1 MNDVD
6 KDDDDDD
13 FVATERVVWLDEG
26 QGENNHLSSN
36 ALERTIHAMQHSH
49 VCVHPGHYHSFQQVN
64 FMMPMGKCAGCDQ
77 GLPTIIISFGGGNDT
92 SKQVVRCVACGAV
105 AHRRCALSS
114 DLRWSEPCPV
124 NAVHLNTSSGSSS
137 PVTVEAEGQAQE
149 SLLNAPT
156 TTTIT
161 TTNRNEESEEQV
173 SGQPQL
179 PIQTEQETDIL
190 EESWCTSEQ
199 VDEKTPEAATRD
211 ASHENEFIDIGEDD
225 DDTSIHQQQQQQQQ
239 QQDQETFFEDDELV
253 PLSTWTQEGPPQHW
267 ASNIQSLPTITFP
280 ASNVVRDGH
289 GDGDNDKGDGTGSS
303 CSDDEPVHVTPLHYA
318 NHPFA
323 SISRALQE
331 NVIAHFR
338 REKATTTDPTADS
351 SSRSAEDQPKADGDK
366 DGDNRDSSS
375 TQTDSDADAD
385 STKVLDAQIAKTVEP
400 EQKEQNAIV
409 KFASGTYEAV
419 MTSVNM
425 PRRIGAVAVAGG
437 IAGGVAGLAIA
448 GPAGAFAGYKVGQT
462 CGALGVILE
471 GSVSIGVFVASIA
484 TAGYT
489 AQQIQEQIQER
500 RILTMGEDGTTR
512 KVLLVRPNIQIDPVW
527 DQICSDA
534 RRNAP
539 KPPPAFSLYP
549 GSDAAKARERHRRDS
564 DIVTTA
570 ESEIPTTEKVL
581 LLVSRMLNDKSS
593 LPGHV
598 YRYLI
603 EAFKK
608 RCKERDCVVAD
619 IASIQAISPRGRRD
633 DAHAVIKHVTAAL
646 LEVRPG
652 FAASPAF
659 TELTAAAVET
669 LVFGQLYSLVFDEIV
684 VETKRRDTVLR
695 EKIEIFEKERPKH
708 ASDNLVSDQALD
720 ALRLL
725 PEGHSAVDKLAYCVR
740 FLELISEHFSFAT
753 DGAVCADSLLKMAC
767 QHILAAKLDG
777 MNAQVAFLEEFAR
790 DAQLLR
796 GREGY
801 ALVTLQASLHF
812 LNMSI
817 DMEKDIFGQDDD
829 EDNVPVVS

>member
-1 MNDVD
+1 MNQDN
-6 KDDDDDD
+6 DDDDD
-13 FVATERVVWLDEG
+13 FVTTETAVVWLEDG
-26 QGENNHLSSN
+26 GENNHLSSN
-36 ALERTIHAMQHSH
+36 ALERTIHAMEKNQ

-77 GLPTIIISFGGGNDT
+77 GLPTIILSFGGGNDT

-114 DLRWSEPCPV
+114 DLRWADLCPV

-137 PVTVEAEGQAQE
+137 LVTVEAEGQAYE
-149 SLLNAPT
+149 SLQ
-156 TTTIT
+156 
-161 TTNRNEESEEQV
+161 EKEQEA
-173 SGQPQL
+173 L
-179 PIQTEQETDIL
+179 LQTEQETDVL
-190 EESWCTSEQ
+190 EDSWCTSEQ
-199 VDEKTPEAATRD
+199 ADEKAVDATRD
-211 ASHENEFIDIGEDD
+211 TIHENEFIEVGE
-225 DDTSIHQQQQQQQQ
+225 DDTSIQ
-239 QQDQETFFEDDELV
+239 QQDEETSFEDDELV

-280 ASNVVRDGH
+280 ASNVVPE
-289 GDGDNDKGDGTGSS
+289 NDKGDSAGSS

-338 REKATTTDPTADS
+338 RENATTDPTADR
-351 SSRSAEDQPKADGDK
+351 SSRSTDQPKAVK
-366 DGDNRDSSS
+366 DGDSDNHESSS
-375 TQTDSDADAD
+375 TQTDKDI
-385 STKVLDAQIAKTVEP
+385 TKVLDVQAATTTKVEP
-400 EQKEQNAIV
+400 EHKEQNAII
-409 KFASGTYEAV
+409 KWTSGTYEAV

-448 GPAGAFAGYKVGQT
+448 GPAGAFAGYKVGQA

-489 AQQIQEQIQER
+489 AQQIQDQIQER

-527 DQICSDA
+527 DQICTDA

-539 KPPPAFSLYP
+539 KQPPAFSLYP
-549 GSDAAKARERHRRDS
+549 GSDAAKTRERHRRYS

-581 LLVSRMLNDKSS
+581 LLVSRMLNDKTS

-603 EAFKK
+603 EAFKE
-608 RCKERDCVVAD
+608 RCKERDSLVVE
-619 IASIQAISPRGRRD
+619 IASIQAISPRARRD

-684 VETKRRDTVLR
+684 LETKERDTALQ
-695 EKIEIFEKERPKH
+695 EKIETFEKERPKH
-708 ASDNLVSDQALD
+708 TSDNLVTDQALD

-817 DMEKDIFGQDDD
+817 DMEKDIFGQDND

>member
-1 MNDVD
+1 M
-6 KDDDDDD
+6 
-13 FVATERVVWLDEG
+13 
-26 QGENNHLSSN
+26 S
-36 ALERTIHAMQHSH
+36 
-49 VCVHPGHYHSFQQVN
+49 
-64 FMMPMGKCAGCDQ
+64 
-77 GLPTIIISFGGGNDT
+77 
-92 SKQVVRCVACGAV
+92 
-105 AHRRCALSS
+105 
-114 DLRWSEPCPV
+114 
-124 NAVHLNTSSGSSS
+124 
-137 PVTVEAEGQAQE
+137 
-149 SLLNAPT
+149 
-156 TTTIT
+156 
-161 TTNRNEESEEQV
+161 
-173 SGQPQL
+173 
-179 PIQTEQETDIL
+179 
-190 EESWCTSEQ
+190 
-199 VDEKTPEAATRD
+199 
-211 ASHENEFIDIGEDD
+211 
-225 DDTSIHQQQQQQQQ
+225 
-239 QQDQETFFEDDELV
+239 
-253 PLSTWTQEGPPQHW
+253 
-267 ASNIQSLPTITFP
+267 
-280 ASNVVRDGH
+280 
-289 GDGDNDKGDGTGSS
+289 
-303 CSDDEPVHVTPLHYA
+303 
-318 NHPFA
+318 
-323 SISRALQE
+323 
-331 NVIAHFR
+331 
-338 REKATTTDPTADS
+338 
-351 SSRSAEDQPKADGDK
+351 
-366 DGDNRDSSS
+366 
-375 TQTDSDADAD
+375 
-385 STKVLDAQIAKTVEP
+385 
-400 EQKEQNAIV
+400 
-409 KFASGTYEAV
+409 
-419 MTSVNM
+419 
-425 PRRIGAVAVAGG
+425 RRIGAVAVAGG

-539 KPPPAFSLYP
+539 KQAPAFSLYP
-549 GSDAAKARERHRRDS
+549 GSDAAKTRERHRRDS

-603 EAFKK
+603 EAFKQ
-608 RCKERDCVVAD
+608 RCKERDCVVAE
-619 IASIQAISPRGRRD
+619 IASIQAVSPRARRD

-646 LEVRPG
+646 LEIRPG

-684 VETKRRDTVLR
+684 METKERDTALR
-695 EKIEIFEKERPKH
+695 EKIETFEKERPKH
-708 ASDNLVSDQALD
+708 HSNNLVSDQALD

-725 PEGHSAVDKLAYCVR
+725 PEGHSAVDKLSYCVR

>member
-1 MNDVD
+1 MNQVYDND

-13 FVATERVVWLDEG
+13 EETVVWLEEG

-36 ALERTIHAMQHSH
+36 ALERTIHAMEQSH

-64 FMMPMGKCAGCDQ
+64 FMMPLGKCAGCDQ
-77 GLPTIIISFGGGNDT
+77 GLPTIILSFGGGGNDT

-114 DLRWSEPCPV
+114 DLHWSEPCAV
-124 NAVHLNTSSGSSS
+124 NAIHLNHSSASSS
-137 PVTVEAEGQAQE
+137 PVTVEAEGQAHE
-149 SLLNAPT
+149 SLLMLK
-156 TTTIT
+156 
-161 TTNRNEESEEQV
+161 SKEQV
-173 SGQPQL
+173 TGKPQ
-179 PIQTEQETDIL
+179 IQVQTEQETDML
-190 EESWCTSEQ
+190 EESWCTGEQ
-199 VDEKTPEAATRD
+199 ADEKTPDATRD
-211 ASHENEFIDIGEDD
+211 ASHENEFINVGEDC
-225 DDTSIHQQQQQQQQ
+225 DDTSIHQQHQD
-239 QQDQETFFEDDELV
+239 QDQETFFEDDELV

-267 ASNIQSLPTITFP
+267 ASNAQSLPTITFS
-280 ASNVVRDGH
+280 ASKVGQ
-289 GDGDNDKGDGTGSS
+289 DGDNDGASSS
-303 CSDDEPVHVTPLHYA
+303 CSDDEHVHVTPLHYA

-323 SISRALQE
+323 SVSRALQE

-338 REKATTTDPTADS
+338 RQKATTDPTADS
-351 SSRSAEDQPKADGDK
+351 SSRPTDQPKGGNHK
-366 DGDNRDSSS
+366 DSDNHKSSS
-375 TQTDSDADAD
+375 TQTDTDIS
-385 STKVLDAQIAKTVEP
+385 KVLESQITKTVEP
-400 EQKEQNAIV
+400 EQKEQNPIF
-409 KFASGTYEAV
+409 KFANGTYEAV

-425 PRRIGAVAVAGG
+425 PRRLGAVAMAGG
-437 IAGGVAGLAIA
+437 IAGGVAGLAVA
-448 GPAGAFAGYKVGQT
+448 GPAGAFAGCKLGQT
-462 CGALGVILE
+462 AGALGVILE
-471 GSVSIGVFVASIA
+471 GSVSIGVFVASVA

-512 KVLLVRPNIQIDPVW
+512 KMLLVRPNIQIDPVW
-527 DQICSDA
+527 DQICTDA

-539 KPPPAFSLYP
+539 KLPPAFSLYP
-549 GSDAAKARERHRRDS
+549 GSDAAKTRERHRRDS
-564 DIVTTA
+564 DIVKTA
-570 ESEIPTTEKVL
+570 ENEIPTTEKVL

-603 EAFKK
+603 EAFKQ
-608 RCKERDCVVAD
+608 RCKERDCLVAE
-619 IASIQAISPRGRRD
+619 IASIQAISPRARRD

-669 LVFGQLYSLVFDEIV
+669 LVFGQLYNLVYDEIV
-684 VETKRRDTVLR
+684 METKGGDTALR
-695 EKIEIFEKERPKH
+695 EKIETFEKERPKH
-708 ASDNLVSDQALD
+708 ASDNLVADQALD

-740 FLELISEHFSFAT
+740 FLELISDHFSFAT
-753 DGAVCADSLLKMAC
+753 DGTVCADSLLKMAC
-767 QHILAAKLDG
+767 QHILAAKLDC

-829 EDNVPVVS
+829 EENVPVVS

>member
-1 MNDVD
+1 LLVDNGLLRATLEVVVEPFVLVPLNLTAHFVMNQGND

-13 FVATERVVWLDEG
+13 FVKETVVWLEEG
-26 QGENNHLSSN
+26 GENNHLSSN
-36 ALERTIHAMQHSH
+36 ALERTIHAMEKSR

-64 FMMPMGKCAGCDQ
+64 FMMPLAKCAGCDQ
-77 GLPTIIISFGGGNDT
+77 GLPTIILSFGGGGNDT

-114 DLRWSEPCPV
+114 DLRWSQPCPV
-124 NAVHLNTSSGSSS
+124 NAVHLNTSSGSGS
-137 PVTVEAEGQAQE
+137 PVTVEAEAQAHE
-149 SLLNAPT
+149 SLQQT
-156 TTTIT
+156 
-161 TTNRNEESEEQV
+161 EQK
-173 SGQPQL
+173 SLLQA
-179 PIQTEQETDIL
+179 EQETDNL

-199 VDEKTPEAATRD
+199 VDEKMPDLTQD
-211 ASHENEFIDIGEDD
+211 ASHENEFIDVGD
-225 DDTSIHQQQQQQQQ
+225 DDTSIQQQQQN
-239 QQDQETFFEDDELV
+239 QDQETLFEDDELV

-280 ASNVVRDGH
+280 ASNVVRS
-289 GDGDNDKGDGTGSS
+289 GDNNKDKGDGTGSS
-303 CSDDEPVHVTPLHYA
+303 CSDDEHVHVTPLHYA

-323 SISRALQE
+323 SVSRALQE

-338 REKATTTDPTADS
+338 GQKATTGPRVDGS
-351 SSRSAEDQPKADGDK
+351 STSIDQPKVNKDK
-366 DGDNRDSSS
+366 DESSS
-375 TQTDSDADAD
+375 TQTDTDTA
-385 STKVLDAQIAKTVEP
+385 KVLEAQVTTTTKVEP
-400 EQKEQNAIV
+400 EQEEKNSIV

-419 MTSVNM
+419 MASVNM
-425 PRRIGAVAVAGG
+425 PRRIGAVAMAGG

-448 GPAGAFAGYKVGQT
+448 GPAGAFAGCKLGQT
-462 CGALGVILE
+462 AGALGVILE

-527 DQICSDA
+527 DQISSDA

-539 KPPPAFSLYP
+539 KKAPAFSLYP
-549 GSDAAKARERHRRDS
+549 GSDAAKIRERHRRDS
-564 DIVTTA
+564 DIVRTA
-570 ESEIPTTEKVL
+570 ENEIPTTEKVL

-603 EAFKK
+603 EAFKQ
-608 RCKERDCVVAD
+608 RCKERDCLVAE
-619 IASIQAISPRGRRD
+619 IASIQAISPRARRD

-684 VETKRRDTVLR
+684 METKGRDTALQ
-695 EKIEIFEKERPKH
+695 EKIETFEKERPMH
-708 ASDNLVSDQALD
+708 TFDNLVSDQALD

-753 DGAVCADSLLKMAC
+753 DGTVCADSLLKMAC

-829 EDNVPVVS
+829 EENVPVLS